1 MVITSLHSRMCC
13 PALMESR
20 GGSGAEGGSVQVQLL
35 RKETALRSAVEE
47 TTKACMKSRALL
59 LQYEEPSR
67 NLHSLVFKGSQDRK
81 MLFFLGA

>member
-1 MVITSLHSRMCC
+1 
-13 PALMESR
+13 MESR

-35 RKETALRSAVEE
+35 RKETELRSAVEE

-67 NLHSLVFKGSQDRK
+67 IYILWFLRAARVGRRCSSQVPEK
-81 MLFFLGA
+81 CAG

>member
-1 MVITSLHSRMCC
+1 MCC

-20 GGSGAEGGSVQVQLL
+20 GGSGAEGSSVQVQLL
-35 RKETALRSAVEE
+35 RKETELRSAVAVEE

-67 NLHSLVFKGSQDRK
+67 NLHSLVFKGSQGRCSSQVPEK
-81 MLFFLGA
+81 CAG